1 MNFKRNNL
9 IFAVTLGVCMLF
21 GNANANAK
29 DKEGVDIEFN
39 VTVPKN
45 TCDILIEGTSQNVID
60 FGSIALARLKSDSA
74 EGKVK
79 LPFSIKLAECKN
91 NDFANNYITLDGNYV
106 VENNGFLDDPGERT
120 FAIRISDKETATQA
134 DDVFF
139 DKNKNKIWTNIQE
152 NVMEKQFYAYLMCK
166 NGLKDCAS
174 DANIGQFKS
183 TFTLTYMVD

>member
-21 GNANANAK
+21 GNANAK

-106 VENNGFLDDPGERT
+106 VENNGFLDDPGRE
-120 FAIRISDKETATQA
+120 
-134 DDVFF
+134 
-139 DKNKNKIWTNIQE
+139 
-152 NVMEKQFYAYLMCK
+152 L
-166 NGLKDCAS
+166 L
-174 DANIGQFKS
+174 
-183 TFTLTYMVD
+183 L